1 MGWILYFCL
10 YSPICKI
17 RFARHKQRNASYSQV
32 IEGYAWGNSRKR
44 MSQIMGSNLF
54 LRDKLLYKIH
64 RRHLAF
70 VHSEMDMAIS
80 ARFVT
85 EPVYK
90 KSL

>member
-1 MGWILYFCL
+1 
-10 YSPICKI
+10 
-17 RFARHKQRNASYSQV
+17 
-32 IEGYAWGNSRKR
+32 

-54 LRDKLLYKIH
+54 IRDKLLYKIH

-85 EPVYK
+85 ESVYK
-90 KSL
+90 KPLNTQRQGHTEACFKIH